1 MAALLARTG
10 PRHAARRRRPRDGAV
25 VELREVSKVFPGG
38 EVGLDRVR
46 LRIARGELAFL
57 VGPSGSGKTT
67 CLRMLVKEVEP
78 SDGEVLVAGRR
89 LSELPR
95 RRLPHLR
102 RDIGIVFPDGRLLP
116 DRTSAANLSLPLAA
130 TGERGSA
137 LRARVAEVLALVGL
151 DARAESYPAELSS
164 AEQRRLSVARA
175 FASRPPLL
183 LADEPAGGLDPE
195 TSIAIMQLLH
205 RINRTGTTV
214 LVATRDREL
223 VRRLRRRTIELR
235 DGRVVGDRGP
245 GSPEE
250 PVRVLAARL
259 RRELALGAGRA
270 AG

>member
-1 MAALLARTG
+1 M
-10 PRHAARRRRPRDGAV
+10 
-25 VELREVSKVFPGG
+25 VELREVTKVFPAG
-38 EVGLDRVR
+38 EVGLDRAR
-46 LRIARGELAFL
+46 LRVGRGELAFL

-102 RDIGIVFPDGRLLP
+102 RNVGIVFPDGRLLP
-116 DRTSAANLSLPLAA
+116 DRTAAGNLSYPLAA
-130 TGERGSA
+130 AGERGRA
-137 LRARVAEVLALVGL
+137 LRARVAEALALVGL
-151 DARAESYPAELSS
+151 GARADSYPAELSS

-175 FASRPPLL
+175 FAARPPLL

-195 TSIAIMQLLH
+195 TSIAIMQLL
-205 RINRTGTTV
+205 RQINRTGTTV
-214 LVATRDREL
+214 LVATRDHEL

-235 DGRVVGDRGP
+235 DGRLVADRGP

-259 RRELALGAGRA
+259 RREMALGAGRPT
-270 AG
+270 G